1 MPMKNRYVIS
11 LLSCMAVCYVGCTE
25 GDEIPTTSESPPPYH
40 VWTASVEAVRDSI
53 IGMDVDE
60 NITRSLYYG
69 GNSGTRYAL
78 VWDKGD
84 DVMIYKGDTHVG
96 TLSPSVTGQETT
108 TLTGTLTGA
117 IEVGDNLSLYFP
129 SRDMDFSGQD
139 GSIATLSSKYMYQQ
153 STTTVTAAK
162 EAGGT
167 LSMSV
172 SKLTYPET
180 FVRFTLTDVETGE
193 RIHPEKFQFFAASGK
208 LVKTRTISGITT
220 YFTDSDPLT
229 VTTSETNGEYPGEIY
244 VGILND
250 NGKNDTYRFV
260 VWAGDDVYA
269 GPTKAMTAISNNGAL
284 GNLVRSVMKTTLM
297 SSLTVEPIAARTYT
311 GSAIVPDASEVVVK
325 DGTKTL
331 VQGTDYVVELT
342 DNVNAGTGTLT
353 ITGLAS
359 QGATVTTPYYGTR
372 TIEFPIE
379 KATPVITLVSGKAL
393 KIDIDEESPCSV
405 LTIKIGDLDVT
416 DWMDVVYS
424 SDNPASVIVGA
435 NGVVRG
441 LEPGTATIT
450 AFATPKSAHAG
461 NLNNAIVQCVVSAGG
476 VVGTTNTVDPWTEGS
491 TENEEVEN

>member
-25 GDEIPTTSESPPPYH
+25 SDEIPTTSESPPPYR

-53 IGMDVDE
+53 IGMDEDE
-60 NITRSLYYG
+60 IITRSLYYG

-162 EAGGT
+162 EAGAT

-250 NGKNDTYRFV
+250 NGKNDTYRFL
-260 VWAGDDVYA
+260 VWAGDNVYA

-284 GNLVRSVMKTTLM
+284 GNLVRSVQKTTPM
-297 SSLTVEPIAARTYT
+297 SALTVEPIATRTYT

-342 DNVNAGTGTLT
+342 DNLNAGTGTLT
-353 ITGLAS
+353 ITGLAD
-359 QGATVTTPYYGTR
+359 QGSIPATPYLGTR
-372 TIEFPIE
+372 TIYFPIE
-379 KATPVITLVSGKAL
+379 KATPVITLASGKATSL
-393 KIDIDEESPCSV
+393 ETASV
-405 LTIKIGDLDVT
+405 GSCAVVSIKIGDLDVT

-424 SDNPASVIVGA
+424 SNNEAVAIVGMDGSIA
-435 NGVVRG
+435 G
-441 LEPGTATIT
+441 LDSGYSTIT
-450 AFATPKSAHAG
+450 AFATPKAEHAA
-461 NLNNAIVQCVVSAGG
+461 NLNSALAQCVVT
-476 VVGTTNTVDPWTEGS
+476 VGDVIGTQGTVDPWGNGD
-491 TENEEVEN
+491 TENEDVKF